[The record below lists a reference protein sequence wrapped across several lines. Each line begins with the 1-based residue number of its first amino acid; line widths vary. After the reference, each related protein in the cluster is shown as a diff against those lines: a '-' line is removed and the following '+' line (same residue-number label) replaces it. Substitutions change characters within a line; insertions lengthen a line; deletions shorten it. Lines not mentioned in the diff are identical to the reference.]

1 MGSTVTITA
10 PKQAGFVAN
19 PRAAGSML
27 DEAARRFG
35 ARPAVDFLGRGW
47 SWSEIA
53 TLADRAAAGLQQ
65 RGVVKG
71 TRVGLCLPNTHYF
84 IVMFYAILKAGGT
97 VVNFNPL
104 YTERELVTQA
114 QSAGTRIMVS
124 LDVPM
129 IQDKISALVAQ
140 ELLDQVVVCSMAQS
154 LPMLKSWAFR
164 LLKSS
169 ERAAIPTTKTYV
181 RFENLIAGQSKPTSV
196 PINPL
201 ADVAVLQFTGG
212 TTGVPKAAML
222 THGNIT
228 TNVQQVLAGSPPLV
242 EAGERIMGVLPFF
255 HVFAMTAVMNLGVAI
270 GAELVL
276 MPRLDIKMLMAA
288 IERKRPTIV
297 PGVPTLFT
305 AISNAAG
312 SGLDLS
318 FIKFCISGGAAI
330 SAEAA
335 DRFERLSQCSILE
348 GYGLTEASPVVTAT
362 PPERI
367 KRNSVGV
374 ALPGTVIEIRDAEQ
388 PERILPQGEKGEIC
402 VRGPQI
408 MKGYLDR
415 PDETA
420 KSMIDGALRSGDIG
434 YLDADGYLFIVDRI
448 KDLILCSGYN
458 VYPRVIEEAAYQHP
472 AVQDA
477 IAIGIV
483 DAYRGHA
490 PKLFVTLRP
499 GAHATEAEI
508 LEFLKQHLN
517 KIEIPKAIEI
527 RDSLPKTLV
536 GKLSKKE
543 LIAEE
548 AAKPQ
553 VIKEFFN
560 DQSTGAKSS

>member
-1 MGSTVTITA
+1 MGSTVTMTA
-10 PKQAGFVAN
+10 PKSADFVAN

-27 DEAARRFG
+27 DEAAQRFG

-47 SWSEIA
+47 SWSDIA

-84 IVMFYAILKAGGT
+84 IVMYYAILKAGGT

-104 YTERELVTQA
+104 YTERELATQA

-140 ELLDQVVVCSMAQS
+140 GLLDQVVVCSMAQA

-169 ERAAIPTTKTYV
+169 ERAAIPATKTYV
-181 RFENLIAGQSKPTSV
+181 RFANLIAGQSKPAPVS
-196 PINPL
+196 INPL
-201 ADVAVLQFTGG
+201 EDVAALQFTGG

-228 TNVQQVLAGSPPLV
+228 TNVQQVLAGSPPLA
-242 EAGERIMGVLPFF
+242 EGGERIMGVLPFF

-312 SGLDLS
+312 SGMDLS

-348 GYGLTEASPVVTAT
+348 GYGLSEASPVVTAT

-367 KRNSVGV
+367 KRNSVGT
-374 ALPGTVIEIRDAEQ
+374 ALPGTIIEIRDPEQ

-420 KSMIDGALRSGDIG
+420 KSMIDGALRTGDIG

-477 IAIGIV
+477 IAIGIA
-483 DAYRGHA
+483 DSYRGQA
-490 PKLFVTLRP
+490 PKLFVTLRT
-499 GAHATEAEI
+499 GAQATEAEI
-508 LEFLKQHLN
+508 LEFLKSHLN

-543 LIAEE
+543 LVAEE

-560 DQSTGAKSS
+560 DQDTGAKAS

>member
-1 MGSTVTITA
+1 
-10 PKQAGFVAN
+10 
-19 PRAAGSML
+19 
-27 DEAARRFG
+27 
-35 ARPAVDFLGRGW
+35 
-47 SWSEIA
+47 
-53 TLADRAAAGLQQ
+53 LADRAAAGLQQ

-84 IVMFYAILKAGGT
+84 IVMYYAILKAGGT

-104 YTERELVTQA
+104 YTERELVAQA

-140 ELLDQVVVCSMAQS
+140 GLLDQVIVCSMAAA
-154 LPMLKSWAFR
+154 LPTLKSWAFR
-164 LLKSS
+164 LLKSA
-169 ERAAIPTTKTYV
+169 ERASIPAVKPYV
-181 RFENLIAGQSKPTSV
+181 LYSALIAGPAKPTPV
-196 PINPL
+196 AIDPL
-201 ADVAVLQFTGG
+201 EDVAALQFTGG

-228 TNVQQVLAGSPPLV
+228 ANVQQVLAGSPPL
-242 EAGERIMGVLPFF
+242 AGGGERIMGVLPFF
-255 HVFAMTAVMNLGVAI
+255 HVFAMTAVMNLGVSI

-288 IERKRPTIV
+288 IQRKRPTII

-305 AISNAAG
+305 AISNATG
-312 SGLDLS
+312 TGMDLS

-330 SAEAA
+330 AAEAA
-335 DRFERLSQCSILE
+335 ERFERLSQCAILE
-348 GYGLTEASPVVTAT
+348 GYGLSEASPVVTAT
-362 PPERI
+362 PPEKV
-367 KRNSVGV
+367 KRNSVGI
-374 ALPGTVIEIRDAEQ
+374 ALPGTIIEIRDPEH

-402 VRGPQI
+402 VRGPQV

-420 KSMIDGALRSGDIG
+420 KAMIDGALRTGDIG
-434 YLDADGYLFIVDRI
+434 YIDTDGYLFIVDRI
-448 KDLILCSGYN
+448 KDLIMCSGYN

-477 IAIGIV
+477 IAIGIP
-483 DAYRGHA
+483 DSYRGQA

-499 GAHATEAEI
+499 GATATEVEI
-508 LEFLKQHLN
+508 LEFLKSHLN

-543 LIAEE
+543 LVAEE

-560 DQSTGAKSS
+560 DQPSETKAS